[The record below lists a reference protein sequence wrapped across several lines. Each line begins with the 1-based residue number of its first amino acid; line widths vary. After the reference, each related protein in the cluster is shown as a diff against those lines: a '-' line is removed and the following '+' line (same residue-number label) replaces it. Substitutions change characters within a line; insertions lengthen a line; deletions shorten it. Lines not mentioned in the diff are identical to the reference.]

1 MPQKRSYGSG
11 RGPKRAQKDKS
22 DKRKSKSGKKT

>member
-11 RGPKRAQKDKS
+11 RGPKRVEKKKAA
-22 DKRKSKSGKKT
+22 KRKPKAGAHA